1 MLVTN
6 IERSKENRGRER
18 PELIKEA
25 LMFIVTRFLITHAF
39 YNPQIPTMSY
49 PPAEE
54 LHGCEIKGKTKP
66 IPKSELND
74 NCMAFFLQT
83 YIVTHSLANAADR
96 LQCHPSHST
105 QKL

>member
-1 MLVTN
+1 MDHYGVSACLQ
-6 IERSKENRGRER
+6 GQREQKPFIIR
-18 PELIKEA
+18 KNKGLSPA
-25 LMFIVTRFLITHAF
+25 LQLGGALKFCCAW
-39 YNPQIPTMSY
+39 MSY

-66 IPKSELND
+66 IPKFELND

>member
-1 MLVTN
+1 MSARPEGTKA
-6 IERSKENRGRER
+6 IHHQKEQRTEPRSKSLL
-18 PELIKEA
+18 PA
-25 LMFIVTRFLITHAF
+25 LQLGGALKFCCAW
-39 YNPQIPTMSY
+39 MSY